1 MGGQCG
7 GKSFQGP
14 SCCVAGSGCVRQSEW
29 YSQCEPGAG
38 TPTAS
43 SDETSST
50 QMPQASATTAAP
62 VEESTTGSS
71 EELHSEPESEPETEP
86 EAEAE
91 HEGND
96 GSSSAAP
103 PSSSTPISECG
114 SCRGCMWS
122 NGFCCKDASKS
133 ACESH
138 PERTWCGVTTE
149 TFADQ
154 CGSCR
159 GCMKSDGGCCM
170 DASKSY
176 CESFSDNTWCGA
188 APRALLQRKKQQF
201 LGLGLIQDGALKA
214 RGLVSDEL

>member
-29 YSQCEPGAG
+29 YSQCQPGAE
-38 TPTAS
+38 TPTVS

-62 VEESTTGSS
+62 VEESTTASS
-71 EELHSEPESEPETEP
+71 EEPHSEPESEPETEP

-96 GSSSAAP
+96 GSSSSAP
-103 PSSSTPISECG
+103 PSSSTPVSERG

-122 NGFCCKDASKS
+122 NGFCCNEASKS
-133 ACESH
+133 
-138 PERTWCGVTTE
+138 
-149 TFADQ
+149 D
-154 CGSCR
+154 
-159 GCMKSDGGCCM
+159 
-170 DASKSY
+170 

-188 APRALLQRKKQQF
+188 ATRVLLQR
-201 LGLGLIQDGALKA
+201 
-214 RGLVSDEL
+214 

>member
-1 MGGQCG
+1 MGGSCSAVWGQCG
-7 GKSFQGP
+7 GKSFKGP

-29 YSQCEPGAG
+29 YSQCQPGAE

-62 VEESTTGSS
+62 VEESTTASS
-71 EELHSEPESEPETEP
+71 EEPHSEPESEPETEP

-96 GSSSAAP
+96 GSSSSAP
-103 PSSSTPISECG
+103 PSPSTPISECG

-122 NGFCCKDASKS
+122 NGFCCNDASKS
-133 ACESH
+133 
-138 PERTWCGVTTE
+138 
-149 TFADQ
+149 D
-154 CGSCR
+154 
-159 GCMKSDGGCCM
+159 
-170 DASKSY
+170 
-176 CESFSDNTWCGA
+176 CESFSENTWCEA
-188 APRALLQRKKQQF
+188 ATRALFRRRKQQF